1 MMTGR
6 HRVDEFVQNAR
17 VTRVFSFRSTRHS
30 RPSPTRFF
38 ALVDGVF
45 AIATTLL
52 VLELRLPEHVE
63 AGKLAHELRV
73 LDHSFLA
80 YGIGFLQTFGGW
92 SVSHRL
98 SARLRGVDQWTVLSL
113 GIGLAFVSLI
123 PFSTAALA
131 QSIDDP
137 ANFRTAVALM
147 TALGFVSTLCVVI
160 ASFHAWRAGLFIDS
174 YTQEHF
180 DWLSRLMIVAVFG
193 FAVAFGLSFVNAWLA
208 LVPTVLGYAATLLPL
223 RMDEFPCA
231 ANE

>member
-1 MMTGR
+1 MPG
-6 HRVDEFVQNAR
+6 VA
-17 VTRVFSFRSTRHS
+17 RVFSFRSARHT

-52 VLELRLPEHVE
+52 VLELKLPAHV
-63 AGKLAHELRV
+63 ADGRLAHELRV
-73 LDHSFLA
+73 LDADFFA

-98 SARLRGVDQWTVLSL
+98 SARLKGIDQWMVLSL

-131 QSIDDP
+131 ESIHDP

-147 TALGFVSTLCVVI
+147 TALGFLSTLSLVL
-160 ASFHAWRAGLFIDS
+160 ASVHAWKAGLFVDE
-174 YTQEHF
+174 YTDAHYS
-180 DWLSRLMIVAVFG
+180 WLARLMGAAVVGFG
-193 FAVAFGLSFVNAWLA
+193 AAFALSFMNAWLA
-208 LVPTVLGYAATLLPL
+208 LIPTVLGYAATLLPL
-223 RMDEFPCA
+223 RMDEFPIA
-231 ANE
+231 ARD

>member
-1 MMTGR
+1 MMAGR
-6 HRVDEFVQNAR
+6 HGVSIFVQNAH
-17 VTRVFSFRSTRHS
+17 VARVFSFRSARHA

-52 VLELRLPEHVE
+52 VLELKLPEHVE
-63 AGKLAHELRV
+63 AGRLAHELRE
-73 LDHSFLA
+73 LDADFLA

-98 SARLRGVDQWTVLSL
+98 SSRLKGVDQWMILSL

-131 QSIDDP
+131 DSIHDP
-137 ANFRTAVALM
+137 ANFRTAVALV
-147 TALGFVSTLCVVI
+147 TGLGFLSTLSLVI
-160 ASFHAWRAGLFIDS
+160 ASVHGWHAGLFIDEYDKS
-174 YTQEHF
+174 HYQ
-180 DWLSRLMIVAVFG
+180 WLARLMGAAVVGFG
-193 FAVAFGLSFVNAWLA
+193 AAFAVSFWNAWVA

-223 RMDEFPCA
+223 RMDEFPIA
-231 ANE
+231 VDD